1 MARAGKDCA
10 RLETVSHVIGA
21 QQIRAVRQRYP
32 TQRVVRIR
40 TVAFRSRARPPRL
53 TTSPEGTHDGR
64 MTPHSP
70 APWLP
75 SEVVPFTAS
84 SVSGDTYTSIGARG
98 LMRLEDDA
106 LVLEYRE
113 TVTDLSGESYDEK
126 RGPVQELRIP
136 LDRVRS
142 IQARRRYF
150 VIPVCEIEVD
160 RLAALGSVDWADG
173 TLLRLRVPFRKY
185 DIARDLAATH
195 SLAQADARLRE
206 LGEGDLTG

>member
-1 MARAGKDCA
+1 MG
-10 RLETVSHVIGA
+10 
-21 QQIRAVRQRYP
+21 
-32 TQRVVRIR
+32 
-40 TVAFRSRARPPRL
+40 
-53 TTSPEGTHDGR
+53 
-64 MTPHSP
+64 
-70 APWLP
+70 
-75 SEVVPFTAS
+75 
-84 SVSGDTYTSIGARG
+84 GDTYTSVEARG

-113 TVTDLSGESYDEK
+113 TVTDMAGVSYDEK
-126 RGPVQELRIP
+126 RGPVRELRIP
-136 LDRVRS
+136 LERVRS

-173 TLLRLRVPFRKY
+173 TLLRLRIPFLKY
-185 DIARDLAATH
+185 DTARDLAATH